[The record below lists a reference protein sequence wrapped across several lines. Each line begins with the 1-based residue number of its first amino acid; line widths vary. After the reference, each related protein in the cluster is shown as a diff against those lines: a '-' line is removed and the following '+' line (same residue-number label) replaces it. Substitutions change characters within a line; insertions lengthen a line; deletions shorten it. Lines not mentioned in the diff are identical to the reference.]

1 MNHEEELKAILFQNE
16 VLTSIFEKAS
26 ILDLPDWYLGAGAI
40 AQTVW
45 NHKNG
50 FDLSQ
55 GIKDY
60 DLVYFDTDITEKK
73 QSQYIRKAKEPFGDL
88 PVDIV
93 NEAKVHLWYREQ
105 FGKDILPYTSTES
118 AIDTWPTTATSIG
131 ITRTTNG
138 EVKIYAPYGLDD
150 LLSLTVRAN
159 KVLISKA
166 VYQQKVEKWIK
177 VWPSLNIIPW

>member
-1 MNHEEELKAILFQNE
+1 MDNEQELKAILFQNK
-16 VLTSIFEKAS
+16 VLASIFEKAS

-60 DLVYFDTDITEKK
+60 DLVYFDTDVTEEK
-73 QSQYIRKAKEPFGDL
+73 QSQYVKKAKELFGDL

-93 NEAKVHLWYREQ
+93 NEARVHLWYREQ
-105 FGKDILPYTSTES
+105 FGKDIAPYTSTES

-131 ITRTTNG
+131 ITMAADGT
-138 EVKIYAPYGLDD
+138 VKIYAPYGLDD

-159 KVLISKA
+159 KNLISKA
-166 VYQQKVEKWIK
+166 IYQQKVEKWLK
-177 VWPSLNIIPW
+177 VWPNLDVIPW

>member
-26 ILDLPDWYLGAGAI
+26 ILDLPDWYLEAGAI

-60 DLVYFDTDITEKK
+60 DLVYLIQTLPKRNKASMTERQKNCLE
-73 QSQYIRKAKEPFGDL
+73 ICR
-88 PVDIV
+88 
-93 NEAKVHLWYREQ
+93 
-105 FGKDILPYTSTES
+105 
-118 AIDTWPTTATSIG
+118 
-131 ITRTTNG
+131 
-138 EVKIYAPYGLDD
+138 
-150 LLSLTVRAN
+150 
-159 KVLISKA
+159 LIS
-166 VYQQKVEKWIK
+166 
-177 VWPSLNIIPW
+177 